1 MKKIL
6 LTAIVALIGISAYAE
21 KPASGTKGYFYNPE
35 AGKFIGSSATLADEG
50 QEFEVYYKS
59 SDAGNPATDY
69 ADRGFDGGFY
79 IRFKT
84 ADGGKDLCLQSQP
97 LFIGGGYA
105 QFIVKE
111 TANGWLITH
120 PYKNTGNNA
129 PGWVNDNLETYQGAY
144 LQVVNGSLVF
154 AKDTENKGAYWQFVD
169 EDTYQ
174 KIVGPTYPIDIANY
188 AKVQVTV
195 DGDAATFT
203 PTAGIQNLFQIKPFD
218 VTEFRAY
225 GYKKIVVEF
234 SGAADGQFHAFAY
247 GTGNDPNWDIVS
259 GMENAPSW
267 LAMGNSKYEIEL
279 TEDKIDD
286 FTIFTWFGSIVPL
299 TVKAYFSKEE
309 LATSIST
316 VKSVQTAQKGIY
328 NVAGQQMKALQKGL
342 NIVDGKKIYVK

>member
-6 LTAIVALIGISAYAE
+6 LSAIIAMLGMSAFAALPQAGDVGYLYN
-21 KPASGTKGYFYNPE
+21 PAS
-35 AGKFIGSSATLADEG
+35 GKFIGANAQLADEG
-50 QEFEVYYKS
+50 LKFTIEIK
-59 SDAGNPATDY
+59 DKDKNATPSVEG
-69 ADRGFDGGFY
+69 ALFM
-79 IRFKT
+79 RFKT
-84 ADGGKDLCLQSQP
+84 GSNYLTFYQQP
-97 LFIGGGYA
+97 AVLSTYYG
-105 QFIVKE
+105 QLIVKE
-111 TANGWLITH
+111 TEKGLLITH
-120 PYKNTGNNA
+120 PY
-129 PGWVNDNLETYQGAY
+129 PNDQGPDWITAGSY
-144 LQVVNGSLVF
+144 LQVVDDELACVALDESN
-154 AKDTENKGAYWQFVD
+154 EGAYWLYVD
-169 EDTYQ
+169 EATYE

-203 PTAGIQNLFQIKPFD
+203 PTASLQNLFQIKPFD

>member
-6 LTAIVALIGISAYAE
+6 LTAIVAMFGMSAFAALP
-21 KPASGTKGYFYNPE
+21 KAGDVGYLYNPA
-35 AGKFIGSSATLADEG
+35 AGKF
-50 QEFEVYYKS
+50 V
-59 SDAGNPATDY
+59 
-69 ADRGFDGGFY
+69 
-79 IRFKT
+79 T
-84 ADGGKDLCLQSQP
+84 ADAKLGDVGQKLTVIDDGASTDTREALAGAEFLRFEASTGNRFNFFTQGMGMTSTY
-97 LFIGGGYA
+97 FA
-105 QFIVKE
+105 KFVVKE
-111 TANGWLITH
+111 TEKGLIFAH
-120 PYKNTGNNA
+120 QYP
-129 PGWVNDNLETYQGAY
+129 
-144 LQVVNGSLVF
+144 NGSGPDWMKDPDLTGTYLVADGDVIGF
-154 AKDTENKGAYWQFVD
+154 KAPEDIDDYAYWQFVD
-169 EDTYQ
+169 EDTYA
-174 KIVGPTYPIDIANY
+174 KIAGPTYPIDIASY
-188 AKVQVTV
+188 AKVAVTV
-195 DGDAATFT
+195 EGDAATFT

-316 VKSVQTAQKGIY
+316 VKSVKTAQKGIF
-328 NVAGQQMKALQKGL
+328 NAAGQQMKSLQKGL
-342 NIVDGKKIYVK
+342 NIVDGQKIYVK